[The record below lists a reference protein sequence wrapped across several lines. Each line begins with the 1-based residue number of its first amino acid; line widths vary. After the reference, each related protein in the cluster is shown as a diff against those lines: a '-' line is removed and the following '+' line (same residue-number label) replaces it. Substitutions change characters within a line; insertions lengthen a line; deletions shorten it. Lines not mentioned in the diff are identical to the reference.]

1 LVIDFSTI
9 GVVKEQPTLVL
20 CNADGKAIQTL
31 GYAKGLKANVCYN
44 EMSTI
49 TFDIPAYVDGVKTP
63 HYDDIIGMR
72 IIDMINW
79 GRFILMNPSIKNDG
93 VKEIKSCK
101 AYSLEYELTY
111 KKIFLEEA
119 TYNFWNPLSPDDTIL
134 GMIIAELPSWT
145 IGTVDEDLINKYR
158 TLSSDNANTYNFIK
172 STLQKLYGCIFDFD
186 SYTRTINVRS
196 TANEAVSKPVYLSM
210 DNLVKEIQIDED
222 TESIVTALD
231 VCGGEDVDIR
241 SVNPMG
247 TNMIYNLDYFMNTTQ
262 FDQSVIDKW
271 NSWKQSFEANQ
282 LTYYNI
288 SIERM
293 LKTSAIL
300 TEQVVLS
307 DLKNIKLASLESER
321 AVYVEYLAQHANKN
335 SSDYSDF
342 QSKLKD
348 VNRRIASVEDEI
360 SAQETVVNRLKDA
373 EAELTDNLITI
384 QKSVAFD
391 KFFTH
396 DELIILDRYF
406 KEESIEES
414 SFVVSEVDS
423 YSDSDI
429 SNAISNV
436 RVSFANT
443 KFTRVVTDNGKVM
456 YTVDG
461 GTLTITSD
469 AVTLSAKVV
478 SACFERNDDETM
490 VLSTFLN
497 KGTIGEASFPS
508 GCISITGTGSP
519 ISTSGNTGISFTV
532 TKGNM
537 YFTRNT
543 TDYEKHSVSW
553 DLFEYGKQTLN
564 SLAYP
569 SYSFSVSSANFMT
582 IDEFVGF
589 MTQLEL
595 GQKIYLNTD
604 SSVLQPIFIGADID
618 FENLSSL
625 SLQFSDKYSSSDSS
639 FKLVEL
645 LDQSISM
652 GKTVDA
658 NKMSYSAFVD
668 SGASTKVKEFM
679 ESALDVAKN
688 AILSSSGQGVSWDET
703 GLHLRKYIDS
713 NNPNA
718 GYEDEQIWMIN
729 NSIVFTDDN
738 WQTAK
743 MAIGK
748 IIDENIAKYPE
759 TADKVFNENKT
770 YYYMDEDEQYQVW
783 EGTEDDWA
791 DRPLLYEKDITAYGI
806 VAPYIVGTILA
817 GQNLVI
823 TTEDGSFRVD
833 SSGVHIDS
841 MKFFITHDDSSYD
854 TTLGDELQKLADA
867 ENKTA
872 KDLADAI
879 EQINDVNTK
888 VENAVTT
895 HYRDSI
901 PDKTREGDLWYVTG
915 DCSGWVKRNIV
926 MGDTIRSVEF
936 DETQHPDCDIA
947 ENVLMLDTDNANAA
961 TLFSTADGRL
971 MSQIDTVYDGENWSG
986 LGFGWASGGI
996 GMNYP
1001 SVVLI
1006 STSNPFY
1013 SSIIGEC
1020 YESYKAGKLYR
1031 YNGSSWQEIVDA
1043 DAVEAIEKA
1052 NDAQATADQ
1061 KIVTFY
1067 QRYEP
1072 YQPTI
1077 GDLWYNTA
1085 EAKTETRHI
1094 EVGDSLAGVTITIDT
1109 SRGIPSV
1116 SDYNELIKASGGFI
1130 CREPSLLNKT
1140 SPATLELV
1148 LSGDVMLTE
1157 ILCDGEN
1164 CNTTTTISTH
1174 FGIVESVDK
1183 ADPFYDLITATFT
1196 SNYEPKKLY
1205 RYDGTSWI
1213 LVEDGDIEKVK
1224 SDIDK
1229 LDKTLGEYI
1238 TEEGY
1243 LTASKLQGAI
1253 STKLSTMQNGA
1264 GNVLFDDD
1272 GIWLLNAATK
1282 ESSTSAIWMNEQGI
1296 LFGTGT
1302 KGYIDVDEDDDNAWS
1317 WTTAIGHDGVIADAM
1332 ATKILSAFTINGG
1345 SINIGNGNFVVNTK
1359 GELTA
1364 KAGVFSGV
1372 VQASDFKDSSGKS
1385 MLTGNKFDA
1394 DYLSLYGI
1402 EIKNKS
1408 TNKVTFAV
1416 DENGAVT
1423 INGGVTL
1430 GAGSKIEWANIDESG
1445 SSAYSKAQQ
1454 AINDADDAYWYA
1466 DDAYDYADSA
1476 YSRAN
1481 SARTLAQNIAN
1492 GVYSGGTFI
1501 DGKKIYSPEIY
1512 ANEFNVLPR
1521 STSDN
1526 EGSFNL
1532 YAYYG
1537 NTLYHFLEISYYE
1550 GTAPYLHFDSPAG
1563 AYTYWDFNLTRF
1575 TGTLDFENA
1584 TIQNLNVTAKFG

>member
-1 LVIDFSTI
+1 MVIDFSTI

-79 GRFILMNPSIKNDG
+79 GRFILMNPSTKNDG

-134 GMIIAELPSWT
+134 GMIIEELPSWT

-186 SYTRTINVRS
+186 TYTRTINVRS

-231 VCGGEDVDIR
+231 VYGGEDVDIR

-360 SAQETVVNRLKDA
+360 SAQETVVNKLKDA
-373 EAELTDNLITI
+373 EAELTDKLIAI

-436 RVSFANT
+436 KVSFANT
-443 KFTRVVTDNGKVM
+443 KFTKVVTDNGKVM

-461 GTLTITSD
+461 GTLTIASD

-508 GCISITGTGSP
+508 GCISITGKASP
-519 ISTSGNTGISFTV
+519 ISTSGNTGISFTISN
-532 TKGNM
+532 GNM

-553 DLFEYGKQTLN
+553 DLFEYGQQTLK

-589 MTQLEL
+589 VKQLEL

-604 SSVLQPIFIGADID
+604 NSVLEPIFIGADID
-618 FENLSSL
+618 FENLASL
-625 SLQFSDKYSSSDSS
+625 SLQFSDKYSSSDNS

-713 NNPNA
+713 NNPNL

-759 TADKVFNENKT
+759 TADKVFDENKV
-770 YYYMDEDEQYQVW
+770 YYYMDEDGKYQVW
-783 EGTEDDWA
+783 EGAEDDWA

-823 TTEDGSFRVD
+823 TTEDGAFRVD

-841 MKFFITHDDSSYD
+841 MKFFITHDDTEYD

-867 ENKTA
+867 EDKTA
-872 KDLADAI
+872 QGLADAI
-879 EQINDVNTK
+879 GQINDINEK
-888 VENAVTT
+888 VENTVTT
-895 HYRDSI
+895 LYQDTI
-901 PDKTREGDLWYVTG
+901 PETAREGDLWYVTG
-915 DCSGWVKRNIV
+915 DIYNNPVGNTEPI
-926 MGDTIRSVEF
+926 I
-936 DETQHPDCDIA
+936 
-947 ENVLMLDTDNANAA
+947 L
-961 TLFSTADGRL
+961 
-971 MSQIDTVYDGENWSG
+971 
-986 LGFGWASGGI
+986 
-996 GMNYP
+996 YP
-1001 SVVLI
+1001 Q
-1006 STSNPFY
+1006 
-1013 SSIIGEC
+1013 
-1020 YESYKAGKLYR
+1020 GKLYR
-1031 YNGSSWQEIVDA
+1031 YNGSSWDEIVDA
-1043 DAVEAIEKA
+1043 DAIAAIEKA
-1052 NDAQATADQ
+1052 NTAQATADG
-1061 KIVTFY
+1061 KITSYY
-1067 QRYEP
+1067 QDYAP
-1072 YQPTI
+1072 SNPSH
-1077 GDLWYNTA
+1077 GDLWFNNATA
-1085 EAKTETRHI
+1085 DSKTRTI
-1094 EVGDSLAGVTITIDT
+1094 EDGDDLSGIMLYFDT
-1109 SRGIPSV
+1109 SQ
-1116 SDYNELIKASGGFI
+1116 
-1130 CREPSLLNKT
+1130 LLT
-1140 SPATLELV
+1140 DAPH
-1148 LSGDVMLTE
+1148 TE
-1157 ILCDGEN
+1157 IIRS
-1164 CNTTTTISTH
+1164 TTSSHRIGIGNVSGNYGWSFRYNNGSSAYVFYDIDDTKWYQSSYQVSSN
-1174 FGIVESVDK
+1174 FGIATSVDK
-1183 ADPFYDLITATFT
+1183 THPFYPLITATFQ
-1196 SNYEPKKLY
+1196 NKYPKQKLY
-1205 RYDGTSWI
+1205 RYDGVQQKW
-1213 LVEDGDIEKVK
+1213 LAVEDGDIDKVK
-1224 SDIDK
+1224 TDISNIG
-1229 LDKTLGEYI
+1229 KTLGQYI

-1243 LTASKLQGAI
+1243 LTASKLKGAI
-1253 STKLSTMQNGA
+1253 STALSTMQNGA
-1264 GNVLFDDD
+1264 GNVLFDDN
-1272 GIWLLNAATK
+1272 GIWLLNGATK
-1282 ESSTSAIWMNEQGI
+1282 ESSSSAIWMNEKGI
-1296 LFGTGT
+1296 LFGTGSA
-1302 KGYIDVDEDDDNAWS
+1302 GYIDIEEGEENAWE
-1317 WTTAIGHDGVIADAM
+1317 WTTAIGHDGIIADAM
-1332 ATKILSAFTINGG
+1332 ATKTLSAFTIDGG
-1345 SINIGNGNFVVNTK
+1345 SINIGNGKFTVDSGGNLVAKSGTFSGTLEATTLKGNIKADTDSDSWLLGCGISIGNNPTKSGGNFYVDTDGNVTMKGNINMSEGVITWSSSNTPVQVRYSANGSSWHTTLADTDYYAQYSYDGGKTWTGTVQIRGEK
-1359 GELTA
+1359 GEQ
-1364 KAGVFSGV
+1364 GEQGIQGERGPRGYSG
-1372 VQASDFKDSSGKS
+1372 SDGS
-1385 MLTGNKFDA
+1385 DA
-1394 DYLSLYGI
+1394 D
-1402 EIKNKS
+1402 
-1408 TNKVTFAV
+1408 VTFANV
-1416 DENGAVT
+1416 NAALGT
-1423 INGGVTL
+1423 LFKTWSGGTPT
-1430 GAGSKIEWANIDESG
+1430 NI
-1445 SSAYSKAQQ
+1445 SSAY
-1454 AINDADDAYWYA
+1454 
-1466 DDAYDYADSA
+1466 
-1476 YSRAN
+1476 
-1481 SARTLAQNIAN
+1481 
-1492 GVYSGGTFI
+1492 
-1501 DGKKIYSPEIY
+1501 IYSPEVKGGFFYGSKFY
-1512 ANEFNVLPR
+1512 AGDG
-1521 STSDN
+1521 DN
-1526 EGSFNL
+1526 EYSQMDSNGFSLYQGSSTPKIGL
-1532 YAYYG
+1532 GCYSG
-1537 NTLYHFLEISYYE
+1537 TWSY
-1550 GTAPYLHFDSPAG
+1550 PYLILGVGAG
-1563 AYTYWDFNLTRF
+1563 TSASGSGIVMKLGQGLWIGESSILTAGGNYPGGKSSV
-1575 TGTLDFENA
+1575 TSIASSYPNA
-1584 TIQNLNVTAKFG
+1584 TGLFINFAGDKIYRYYNGVPTEIGSDTAKFG

>member
-1 LVIDFSTI
+1 MVIDFSTI

-79 GRFILMNPSIKNDG
+79 GRFILMNPSTKNDG
-93 VKEIKSCK
+93 LKEIKSCK

-119 TYNFWNPLSPDDTIL
+119 TYNFWNPLSPEDTIL

-186 SYTRTINVRS
+186 TYTRTINVRS

-360 SAQETVVNRLKDA
+360 SAQETVVNKLKDA
-373 EAELTDNLITI
+373 EAELTDKLIAI

-396 DELIILDRYF
+396 DELIIIDRYF

-436 RVSFANT
+436 KVSFANT
-443 KFTRVVTDNGKVM
+443 KFTKVVTDNGKVM

-461 GTLTITSD
+461 GTLTIASD

-508 GCISITGTGSP
+508 GCISITGKASP
-519 ISTSGNTGISFTV
+519 ISTSVNTGISFTISN
-532 TKGNM
+532 GNM

-553 DLFEYGKQTLN
+553 DLFEYGQQTLK

-569 SYSFSVSSANFMT
+569 SYSFGVSSANFMT
-582 IDEFVGF
+582 IDEFIGF
-589 MTQLEL
+589 VEQLEL

-713 NNPNA
+713 NNPNL

-759 TADKVFNENKT
+759 TADKVFDENKV
-770 YYYMDEDEQYQVW
+770 YYYMDEDGKYQVW
-783 EGTEDDWA
+783 EGTENDWA
-791 DRPLLYEKDITAYGI
+791 DRP
-806 VAPYIVGTILA
+806 
-817 GQNLVI
+817 
-823 TTEDGSFRVD
+823 
-833 SSGVHIDS
+833 
-841 MKFFITHDDSSYD
+841 
-854 TTLGDELQKLADA
+854 
-867 ENKTA
+867 
-872 KDLADAI
+872 
-879 EQINDVNTK
+879 
-888 VENAVTT
+888 
-895 HYRDSI
+895 
-901 PDKTREGDLWYVTG
+901 
-915 DCSGWVKRNIV
+915 
-926 MGDTIRSVEF
+926 
-936 DETQHPDCDIA
+936 
-947 ENVLMLDTDNANAA
+947 
-961 TLFSTADGRL
+961 
-971 MSQIDTVYDGENWSG
+971 
-986 LGFGWASGGI
+986 
-996 GMNYP
+996 
-1001 SVVLI
+1001 
-1006 STSNPFY
+1006 
-1013 SSIIGEC
+1013 
-1020 YESYKAGKLYR
+1020 
-1031 YNGSSWQEIVDA
+1031 
-1043 DAVEAIEKA
+1043 
-1052 NDAQATADQ
+1052 
-1061 KIVTFY
+1061 
-1067 QRYEP
+1067 
-1072 YQPTI
+1072 
-1077 GDLWYNTA
+1077 
-1085 EAKTETRHI
+1085 
-1094 EVGDSLAGVTITIDT
+1094 
-1109 SRGIPSV
+1109 
-1116 SDYNELIKASGGFI
+1116 
-1130 CREPSLLNKT
+1130 
-1140 SPATLELV
+1140 
-1148 LSGDVMLTE
+1148 
-1157 ILCDGEN
+1157 
-1164 CNTTTTISTH
+1164 
-1174 FGIVESVDK
+1174 
-1183 ADPFYDLITATFT
+1183 
-1196 SNYEPKKLY
+1196 
-1205 RYDGTSWI
+1205 
-1213 LVEDGDIEKVK
+1213 
-1224 SDIDK
+1224 
-1229 LDKTLGEYI
+1229 
-1238 TEEGY
+1238 
-1243 LTASKLQGAI
+1243 
-1253 STKLSTMQNGA
+1253 
-1264 GNVLFDDD
+1264 
-1272 GIWLLNAATK
+1272 
-1282 ESSTSAIWMNEQGI
+1282 
-1296 LFGTGT
+1296 
-1302 KGYIDVDEDDDNAWS
+1302 
-1317 WTTAIGHDGVIADAM
+1317 
-1332 ATKILSAFTINGG
+1332 
-1345 SINIGNGNFVVNTK
+1345 
-1359 GELTA
+1359 
-1364 KAGVFSGV
+1364 
-1372 VQASDFKDSSGKS
+1372 
-1385 MLTGNKFDA
+1385 
-1394 DYLSLYGI
+1394 
-1402 EIKNKS
+1402 
-1408 TNKVTFAV
+1408 
-1416 DENGAVT
+1416 
-1423 INGGVTL
+1423 
-1430 GAGSKIEWANIDESG
+1430 
-1445 SSAYSKAQQ
+1445 
-1454 AINDADDAYWYA
+1454 
-1466 DDAYDYADSA
+1466 
-1476 YSRAN
+1476 
-1481 SARTLAQNIAN
+1481 
-1492 GVYSGGTFI
+1492 
-1501 DGKKIYSPEIY
+1501 
-1512 ANEFNVLPR
+1512 
-1521 STSDN
+1521 
-1526 EGSFNL
+1526 
-1532 YAYYG
+1532 
-1537 NTLYHFLEISYYE
+1537 
-1550 GTAPYLHFDSPAG
+1550 
-1563 AYTYWDFNLTRF
+1563 
-1575 TGTLDFENA
+1575 
-1584 TIQNLNVTAKFG
+1584 

>member
-1 LVIDFSTI
+1 MVIDFSTI

-93 VKEIKSCK
+93 IKEIKSCK

-186 SYTRTINVRS
+186 TYTRTINVRS

-282 LTYYNI
+282 FTYYNI

-360 SAQETVVNRLKDA
+360 SAQETVVNKLKDA
-373 EAELTDNLITI
+373 EAELTDKLITI

-396 DELIILDRYF
+396 DELIIIDRYF

-436 RVSFANT
+436 KVSFANT
-443 KFTRVVTDNGKVM
+443 KFTKVVTDNGKVM

-461 GTLTITSD
+461 GTLTIASD

-497 KGTIGEASFPS
+497 KGTIGEASFQS

-553 DLFEYGKQTLN
+553 DLFEYGKQTIN

-569 SYSFSVSSANFMT
+569 SYAFSVSSANFMT

-604 SSVLQPIFIGADID
+604 NSVLQPIFIGADID

-679 ESALDVAKN
+679 DSALDVAKN

-770 YYYMDEDEQYQVW
+770 YYCMDEDGQYQVW
-783 EGTEDDWA
+783 EGTKDDWA

-823 TTEDGSFRVD
+823 DTEDGSFRVD

-841 MKFFITHDDSSYD
+841 MKFYITHDDSSYD
-854 TTLGDELQKLADA
+854 TTLGEELQKLADA

-872 KDLADAI
+872 KNLADAI

-895 HYRDSI
+895 HYRDSV
-901 PDKTREGDLWYVTG
+901 PDKAREGDLWYVTG
-915 DCSGWVKRNIV
+915 DCSGWIRRNIV
-926 MGDTIRSVEF
+926 DGDMIRSISF
-936 DETQHPDCDIA
+936 DESQHPECDVA
-947 ENVLMLDTDNANAA
+947 ENVLVLSTDSNNNA
-961 TLFSTADGRL
+961 TLISTTDGRL
-971 MSQIDTVYDGENWSG
+971 MSQSLVIYDGENWSG
-986 LGFGWASGGI
+986 MSLGFASAMGSD
-996 GMNYP
+996 YP
-1001 SVVLI
+1001 MVTSI

-1013 SSIIGEC
+1013 SSIFGEC
-1020 YESYKAGKLYR
+1020 HESYKAGKLYR
-1031 YNGSSWQEIVDA
+1031 YNGSYWQEIVDA
-1043 DAVEAIEKA
+1043 DAIDAIEKA
-1052 NDAQATADQ
+1052 NTAQSTADQ
-1061 KIVTFY
+1061 KIVTYY

-1072 YQPTI
+1072 FQPTI

-1085 EAKTETRHI
+1085 EAKTEARQI
-1094 EVGDSLAGVTITIDT
+1094 EVGDNLAGVTLTIDT
-1109 SRGIPSV
+1109 SKGIPSV
-1116 SDYNELIKASGGFI
+1116 SETTDLISADGGLI
-1130 CREPSLLNKT
+1130 TSYPSLLGKT
-1140 SPATLELV
+1140 SPGVLELA
-1148 LSGDVMLTE
+1148 LNEMYTM
-1157 ILCDGEN
+1157 IICDGESWN
-1164 CNTTTTISTH
+1164 ETVTIPTT
-1174 FGIVESVDK
+1174 FGVVNEVNKD
-1183 ADPFYDLITATFT
+1183 DPFYDLITATFT

-1224 SDIDK
+1224 TDIDNIG
-1229 LDKTLGEYI
+1229 KTLGEYI

-1243 LTASKLQGAI
+1243 LTASKLKGAI
-1253 STKLSTMQNGA
+1253 STALSTMQNGA
-1264 GNVLFDDD
+1264 GNVMFDDD

-1282 ESSTSAIWMNEQGI
+1282 EASTSAIWMNEKGI

-1302 KGYIDVDEDDDNAWS
+1302 RGYINADESDDYAWT

-1332 ATKILSAFTINGG
+1332 ATKTLSAFTISGG
-1345 SINIGNGNFVVNTK
+1345 SINIGSGNFVVSTK

-1364 KAGVFSGV
+1364 KAGIFKGV
-1372 VQASDFKDSSGKS
+1372 VQASDFKDASGNS
-1385 MLTGNKFDA
+1385 MMSGSKFDSE
-1394 DYLSLYGI
+1394 YLSLYGI

-1408 TNKVTFAV
+1408 TNAVTFSI
-1416 DENGAVT
+1416 DDTGNVT
-1423 INGGVTL
+1423 INGSVTL

-1445 SSAYSKAQQ
+1445 SSAYATAQQ
-1454 AINDADDAYWYA
+1454 AIDD
-1466 DDAYDYADSA
+1466 ADSA

-1481 SARTLAQNIAN
+1481 SAYSRAGTAISTANNAASIAEDIAN
-1492 GVYSGGTFI
+1492 GDYSGGSFI
-1501 DGKKIYSPEIY
+1501 DGTKIYSPEIY
-1512 ANEFNVLPR
+1512 SNAFNVIPR
-1521 STSDN
+1521 NSGSS
-1526 EGSFNL
+1526 GSFNL
-1532 YAYYG
+1532 YAYM
-1537 NTLYHFLEISYYE
+1537 NSTLLHCMKIGYFA
-1550 GTAPYLHFDSPAG
+1550 GDAPYVTFGSPCS
-1563 AYTYWDFNLTRF
+1563 AYANWNFPVTNFSGSISFSRATV
-1575 TGTLDFENA
+1575 TGLD
-1584 TIQNLNVTAKFG
+1584 VTAKFG

>member
-1 LVIDFSTI
+1 MVIDFSTI

-31 GYAKGLKANVCYN
+31 GYAKGLKANICYN

-79 GRFILMNPSIKNDG
+79 GRFILMNPSTKNDG

-186 SYTRTINVRS
+186 TYTRTINVRS

-222 TESIVTALD
+222 TESVVTALD

-321 AVYVEYLAQHANKN
+321 AVYVEYLAQHANKK

-360 SAQETVVNRLKDA
+360 SAQETVVNKLKDA
-373 EAELTDNLITI
+373 EAELTDKLIAI

-391 KFFTH
+391 NFFTH
-396 DELIILDRYF
+396 DELIIIDRYF

-436 RVSFANT
+436 KVSFANT
-443 KFTRVVTDNGKVM
+443 KFTKVVTDNGKVM

-461 GTLTITSD
+461 GTLTIASD

-508 GCISITGTGSP
+508 GCISITGKASP
-519 ISTSGNTGISFTV
+519 ISTSGNTGISFTISN
-532 TKGNM
+532 GNM

-553 DLFEYGKQTLN
+553 DLFEYGQQTLK

-569 SYSFSVSSANFMT
+569 SYSFGVSSANFMT
-582 IDEFVGF
+582 IDEFIGF
-589 MTQLEL
+589 VEQLEL

-713 NNPNA
+713 NNPNL

-759 TADKVFNENKT
+759 TADKVFDENKV
-770 YYYMDEDEQYQVW
+770 YYYMDEDGKYQVW
-783 EGTEDDWA
+783 EGAEDDWA

-823 TTEDGSFRVD
+823 TTEDGAFRVD

-841 MKFFITHDDSSYD
+841 MKFFITHDDTEYD

-895 HYRDSI
+895 HYRDSV
-901 PDKTREGDLWYVTG
+901 PEKTREGDLWYVTG
-915 DCSGWVKRNIV
+915 DCSGWVSRNIFV
-926 MGDTIRSVEF
+926 GDTIRSISF
-936 DETQHPDCDIA
+936 DDTQHPVCRTS
-947 ENVLMLDTDNANAA
+947 ENVLMLSTDTPNSP
-961 TLFSTADGRL
+961 TLLSTTDGRL
-971 MSQIDTVYDGENWSG
+971 MTQHEAVYDGKNWSG
-986 LGFGWASGGI
+986 IGLGFAGAAGVP
-996 GMNYP
+996 YP
-1001 SVVLI
+1001 SVVSI

-1013 SSIIGEC
+1013 SSIIGSCLET
-1020 YESYKAGKLYR
+1020 YKSGKLYR
-1031 YNGSSWQEIVDA
+1031 YNGNTWQEIIDA

-1077 GDLWYNTA
+1077 GDLWYNIA

-1094 EVGDSLAGVTITIDT
+1094 EAGDNLAGVTINIDT

-1116 SDYNELIKASGGFI
+1116 LGYNELIKAEGGLI
-1130 CREPSLLNKT
+1130 CRYESLLDKT
-1140 SPATLELV
+1140 SPGVLELV
-1148 LSGDVMLTE
+1148 INDMYSE
-1157 ILCDGEN
+1157 FLCDGEYFHPS
-1164 CNTTTTISTH
+1164 TTVPTPV
-1174 FGIVESVDK
+1174 GVVYSVDK
-1183 ADPFYDLITATFT
+1183 TDPFYDLITATFT
-1196 SNYEPKKLY
+1196 NNYEPKKLY
-1205 RYDGTSWI
+1205 RYNGTSWV

-1282 ESSTSAIWMNEQGI
+1282 QASTSAIWMNEQGI
-1296 LFGTGT
+1296 LFGTGSR
-1302 KGYIDVDEDDDNAWS
+1302 GYIDADEDDDNAWS

-1332 ATKILSAFTINGG
+1332 ATKTLSAFTINGG

-1364 KAGVFSGV
+1364 KAGVFNGI

-1408 TNKVTFAV
+1408 TNAVTFAV
-1416 DENGAVT
+1416 DDNG
-1423 INGGVTL
+1423 NVTL
-1430 GAGSKIEWANIDESG
+1430 KGSIHLSSGSTIDWDNIDDTG
-1445 SSAYSKAQQ
+1445 SSAYQ
-1454 AINDADDAYWYA
+1454 YA
-1466 DDAYDYADSA
+1466 EEAYDYAGDA

-1481 SARTLAQNIAN
+1481 SAYSRAGTAITNANNAASIAEDIAN
-1492 GVYSGGTFI
+1492 GDYSGGTFI
-1501 DGKKIYSPEIY
+1501 NGKKIYSPEIY
-1512 ANEFNVLPR
+1512 AKEFNVIPTNS
-1521 STSDN
+1521 STS
-1526 EGSFNL
+1526 GSFNL

-1537 NTLYHFLEISYYE
+1537 SSLLHCFKLGYF
-1550 GTAPYLHFDSPAG
+1550 GGDAPYVTLGSPCS
-1563 AYTYWDFNLTRF
+1563 AYAQWNFTRTQFSGYIDFS
-1575 TGTLDFENA
+1575 DA
-1584 TIQNLNVTAKFG
+1584 TVEGISTTAKFG